1 MANKI
6 ISVRLKGTR
15 EDGEHVRLSDFI
27 NQLHSLSDALTQAD
41 HLVTGSEKRSLYFRV
56 VDLKHSSP
64 ATVVLEPVPLLLG
77 EPDRSVAVVSKFF
90 SSIRQI
96 QESQDVPLGIGRP
109 LLEALRGL
117 AAGLRKN
124 IRELVI
130 STDDQ
135 SVEIDRML
143 EAKIAKIL
151 ETEEIAEGSISG
163 VLETINVHNKANKF
177 VIYPS
182 VGPRKITCHFPDVL
196 IGQAVVSI
204 TKYIRVTGKFFYLKG
219 DSFPHAVEVSGIQML
234 ADSESLPSLGELRGI
249 APEATGDMDSVTFIR
264 KIRNAAG

>member
-1 MANKI
+1 MASKT
-6 ISVRLKGTR
+6 ISIRLKGTR

-27 NQLHSLSDALTQAD
+27 NQLHSLSDVLAQAD
-41 HLVTGSEKRSLYFRV
+41 YLVTGAEKRSIYFRV

-64 ATVVLEPVPLLLG
+64 ATVVLEPVPLLG
-77 EPDRSVAVVSKFF
+77 EPDRSAAVVSKFF
-90 SSIRQI
+90 SSIKQI

-109 LLEALRGL
+109 LLEALRSL
-117 AAGLRKN
+117 SSGLRKN

-135 SVEIDRML
+135 SVEIDKVL

-151 ETEEIAEGSISG
+151 ETEEVAEGSISG

-182 VGPRKITCHFPDVL
+182 VGPKKITCHFSDSL

-219 DSFPHAVEVSGIQML
+219 DSFPHAVEVSEIQTL
-234 ADSESLPSLGELRGI
+234 ADPESLPSLGELRGV
-249 APEATGDMDSVTFIR
+249 APGATGDVDSVTFIR